1 MKTSRGFAVVEL
13 RLRLPKLN
21 TLNIDLFALDADT
34 PSLVNV
40 ASKVYRRVALYEA
53 GTYTATLT
61 YNNGETT
68 TAQWLVRDLET
79 VSKAKNIILFIG
91 VCILS
96 VLFRR

>member
-1 MKTSRGFAVVEL
+1 M
-13 RLRLPKLN
+13 
-21 TLNIDLFALDADT
+21 
-34 PSLVNV
+34 
-40 ASKVYRRVALYEA
+40 ALYEA

-96 VLFRR
+96 GALSEIVEADLSPGWVCNSRKTKDQESSCIDVA